1 MRRKDFELE
10 AKTYGNLSIDLD
22 DEYQDMYFYKLK
34 ESNYNYIKRKYINN
48 YQNSGYY
55 VGLYENESTKRGY
68 FYVCENMLL
77 KNEHI
82 YQKYT
87 RYIELLEFGFN
98 NNDINQ
104 VNFLIDY
111 LYYYCQGLGAQFLK
125 IKTKE
130 KAFCKF
136 YELIKKFNHTTY
148 KDYIYIDIVPL
159 EFENLKHL
167 KKYKGDKLTFKEL
180 YHLNQIGFDFDEE
193 KGVLN
198 LYNDQYIKIDRKT
211 RRLTY
216 SSVFKNLKD
225 DSRFNYWN
233 ADSSSLIH
241 YFKMNYYDICNNGV
255 IFDYKIQGLE
265 DKEFIR
271 SGRKLITLEHEKYL
285 KDYRLKEEIAD
296 FAKEVCSKTDIL
308 SMDIVMNSYF
318 RWKSYYAS
326 VSSVWVYLYKY
337 FEGEEEIEEY

>member
-22 DEYQDMYFYKLK
+22 DEYQDMDFYKFK

-82 YQKYT
+82 YPKHT

-136 YELIKKFNHTTY
+136 YELIKKFNHTAY

-211 RRLTY
+211 RRFTY

-233 ADSSSLIH
+233 ADSSALIH

-255 IFDYKIQGLE
+255 IFDYKIRGLE
-265 DKEFIR
+265 DREFIR
-271 SGRKLITLEHEKYL
+271 SGKKLITLEHEKYL